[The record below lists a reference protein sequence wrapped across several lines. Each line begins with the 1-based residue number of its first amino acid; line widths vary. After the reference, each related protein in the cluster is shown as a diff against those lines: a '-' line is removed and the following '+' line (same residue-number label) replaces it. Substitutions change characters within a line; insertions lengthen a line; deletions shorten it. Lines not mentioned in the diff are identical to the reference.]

1 MESIHI
7 RDLIYFDF
15 NKAASI
21 WSQFEGGLRER
32 VSLAEDKTKDRT
44 AGIRLGIPHMVE
56 ASFGTEYGNVTS
68 VLESKILHHDL
79 LNKIMKQLVEHRLV
93 VKLSEELDPGVSS
106 PEVIRAAIA
115 DKPYILAGGWGVIE
129 DYKRISSFAGNF
141 NDLFEFISRSSLE
154 TIKKSAEY
162 ADVQRQIDE
171 MHQQIKT
178 IKDVNQKSRA
188 KTQLQLLESKIKQM
202 MTVQLSPVEDWLV
215 AGIQLFVN
223 TFVPNRINF
232 RIYPF
237 ESCPSFQVICNLK
250 RECFVDQ
257 DLEHLLYGYGNR
269 PNVPLAVFGL
279 ITSLP
284 SESGYPFDPMKEFE
298 SMKLSEKV
306 SFEKAFRNVFQAMD
320 DLEGWMR
327 YSRYPNVTI
336 HPIAVSRQFQGSKE

>member
-1 MESIHI
+1 MESMQI

-32 VSLAEDKTKDRT
+32 ISLTEDKTKDRT
-44 AGIRLGIPHMVE
+44 AGVKVGIPHIAE
-56 ASFGTEYGNVTS
+56 ANLGIEYANITS

-79 LNKIMKQLVEHRLV
+79 LNKIVKQLVEHGLV
-93 VKLSEELDPGVSS
+93 VKLSEELDPTVSS

-115 DKPYILAGGWGVIE
+115 GKPYILAGGWGVIE
-129 DYKRISSFAGNF
+129 DYRRISSIMKNF
-141 NDLFEFISRSSLE
+141 NNLLNFISQCNLE
-154 TIKKSAEY
+154 TIKKSSEY
-162 ADVQRQIDE
+162 ADIQRQIDE
-171 MHQQIKT
+171 MRQQIKT
-178 IKDVNQKSRA
+178 IKDVNQKSKA
-188 KTQLQLLESKIKQM
+188 KTQLQALESKIKQM
-202 MTVQLSPVEDWLV
+202 AISQLSPVENWLID
-215 AGIQLFVN
+215 GIQLFVD

-237 ESCPSFQVICNLK
+237 ESCPSFQIICNLK

-284 SESGYPFDPMKEFE
+284 SESGHPFDPMREFE
-298 SMKLSEKV
+298 SIKLSEKV
-306 SFEKAFRNVFQAMD
+306 SLEKAFRNIFEAMD

-327 YSRYPNVTI
+327 YSRYPNITI
-336 HPIAVSRQFQGSKE
+336 HPIAVFRQFQGLKE